1 MVCFCGRSFAGQ
13 REIPISTAC
22 ASWGGPRSGS
32 KSLVQG
38 GRFVLM
44 GSRGAADLLR
54 LAWLPCGEVTA
65 AGAVA
70 GTAVRSI
77 HRDSVSDATLS
88 RGYLRQLPLL

>member
-1 MVCFCGRSFAGQ
+1 
-13 REIPISTAC
+13 
-22 ASWGGPRSGS
+22 
-32 KSLVQG
+32 
-38 GRFVLM
+38 M
-44 GSRGAADLLR
+44 GSRGAADLLQ